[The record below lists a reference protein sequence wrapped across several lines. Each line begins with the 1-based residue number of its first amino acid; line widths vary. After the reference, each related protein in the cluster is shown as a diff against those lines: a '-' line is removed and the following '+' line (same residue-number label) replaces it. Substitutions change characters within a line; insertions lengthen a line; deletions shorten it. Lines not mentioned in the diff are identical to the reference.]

1 MFWQPQKKALSIPS
15 LKDFLHV
22 DAVVGK
28 WLPSSFLKKARTKM
42 ASSRERIIQTC
53 NGLQIPA
60 ISLDWADQAWI
71 SDFCEPVELPEVL
84 ENRIVDCKYF
94 VGDLQTL
101 LVSLKHWS
109 TRYNQSVDEGKHSSF
124 DRL

>member
-1 MFWQPQKKALSIPS
+1 M
-15 LKDFLHV
+15 
-22 DAVVGK
+22 
-28 WLPSSFLKKARTKM
+28 KKARTKM
-42 ASSRERIIQTC
+42 AFSRERIIQAC
-53 NGLQIPA
+53 NGLQVLA
-60 ISLDWADQAWI
+60 ISLDWADQAWS

-109 TRYNQSVDEGKHSSF
+109 TRCNQSVNEGRHSSF
-124 DRL
+124 DRF